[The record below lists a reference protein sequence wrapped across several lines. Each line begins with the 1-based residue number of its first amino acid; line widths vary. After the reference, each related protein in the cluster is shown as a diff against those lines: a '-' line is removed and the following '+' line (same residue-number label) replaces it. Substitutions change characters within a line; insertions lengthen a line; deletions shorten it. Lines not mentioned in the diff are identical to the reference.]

1 MLRYITTAAIL
12 LIAGSAIA
20 QSLAVKAEP
29 EAPKHVKFPKA
40 GISYVAKDSLYSVNF
55 RFRMQNRAAML
66 TESADNLSTE
76 EWEFRVRR
84 LRMRFEGFV
93 IDPRFNYYIQL
104 SFSRGDMDFN
114 AAEGSKINTSP
125 NVVRDAVVYYRPNEH
140 WRLGMGQTKLPGNR
154 QRVVSSG
161 ELQFVDRSIVNATF
175 NIDRDFGFFA
185 TYENSL
191 MNEEKMTFLLK
202 GAVSSGKGRMNVV
215 SNNPGLCYTARAEL
229 LPFGKFTNN
238 GDYFEGDLER
248 EQKPKLSLAGGF
260 ALNTNAVRTGGQIGR
275 DLPRD
280 YDMGTLILDGVFK
293 YRGWALYSEYMK
305 RSSRNQPDIAEGGI
319 SNYIYIG
326 EGHQTQLS
334 YCFKN
339 RFELAGRFARV
350 TPFKAVNDV
359 AKQETNYTFGVSKYL
374 SHHRV
379 KLQWNLTY
387 IEREDLRSKV
397 MTDQFYSAFQIELGI

>member
-1 MLRYITTAAIL
+1 MLRCFIL
-12 LIAGSAIA
+12 LAALLHAGISIA
-20 QSLAVKAEP
+20 QSPVNP
-29 EAPKHVKFPKA
+29 APAAARKPVVFPRA
-40 GISYVAKDSLYSVNF
+40 GISYVAKDSLYAINF
-55 RFRMQNRAAML
+55 RFRMQTRAAML

-84 LRMRFEGFV
+84 LRLRFEGFV
-93 IDPRFNYYIQL
+93 VDPRLNYYVQL

-125 NVVRDAVVYYRPNEH
+125 NVVRDAVIYYRPNRH
-140 WRLGMGQTKLPGNR
+140 FSIGMGQTKLPGNR

-185 TYENSL
+185 TYENNL
-191 MNEEKMTFLLK
+191 LPDDKMLVLFK

-215 SNNPGLCYTARAEL
+215 SKNPGLCYTSRVEL
-229 LPFGKFTNN
+229 LPFGAFTNR
-238 GDYFEGDLER
+238 GDYFEGDLEH
-248 EQKPKLSLAGGF
+248 EQKPKLSLAGGY

-275 DLPRD
+275 DLPND
-280 YDMGTLILDGVFK
+280 YDMGTLILDALFK
-293 YRGWALYSEYMK
+293 YRGWALYSEYMQ
-305 RSSRNQPDIAEGGI
+305 RSSRNQPDIAEGGP
-319 SNYIYIG
+319 SNYIFIG
-326 EGHQTQLS
+326 EGQQTQLS

-350 TPFKAVNDV
+350 KPFEEIDDV
-359 AKQETNYTFGVSKYL
+359 ARQETNYTFGMTKYL

-387 IEREDLRSKV
+387 IEKEDLRSDEIS
-397 MTDQFYSAFQIELGI
+397 DQFYTAFQIELGI